1 MVLDFDLGFFSR
13 FRMPTPTT
21 RFGKLPQSTEEEDDM
36 LDLAFGLTTTC
47 VGGALLVNLLLDL
60 IFLYS

>member
-1 MVLDFDLGFFSR
+1 
-13 FRMPTPTT
+13 
-21 RFGKLPQSTEEEDDM
+21 M

-60 IFLYS
+60 IFYVHRSRLGCQIKLTKALDGIQVALPSATRNMMVDKK